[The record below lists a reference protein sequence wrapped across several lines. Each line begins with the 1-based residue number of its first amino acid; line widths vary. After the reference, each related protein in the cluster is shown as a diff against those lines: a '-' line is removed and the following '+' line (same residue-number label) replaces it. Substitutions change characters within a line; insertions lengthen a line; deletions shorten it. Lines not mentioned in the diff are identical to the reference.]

1 MYTASGAES
10 GVTGCDHAAAKQ
22 FSPAPT
28 PCTNRLPRSRGDGV
42 RTQRISLHHMMQGD
56 SSVRLSLAPPLL
68 NLDELVAARAQPDL
82 LAMLDHGAPVG
93 VRVREVEVVV
103 LAALGDAALGLE
115 PGLHVREL

>member
-1 MYTASGAES
+1 MHAASGAES

-28 PCTNRLPRSRGDGV
+28 PCTNRLPGSRGDGV
-42 RTQRISLHHMMQGD
+42 RTQRIPLHHMMRGN

-68 NLDELVAARAQPDL
+68 DLDELVVARAQPDL

-103 LAALGDAALGLE
+103 LAALGDAALGLQARF
-115 PGLHVREL
+115 HVREL